1 MFKLTS
7 KRTQKILLISIL
19 SINAVLLISF
29 IIYLL
34 LSGNFLPSIF
44 YILAIPVDILSNN
57 ILFLVL
63 FFVLNIG
70 TIGYYLFKYRK
81 QSNNEIENSGAEEEN
96 EIESFDFSDI
106 NSITN
111 DIFEENFS
119 EETIAQNTSQ
129 RHFGENL
136 VDLDQVITHDIEESI
151 DQIIDDDLD
160 LTPSYLSELDTN
172 LDETPSIQTN
182 IVDSVASIEVKE
194 VPQKKGINDYQFA
207 FYQMIVN
214 DGWLYEK
221 AADRE
226 RIGFDR
232 NALDEAKVSLSDIE
246 TLINSGM
253 LYKRT
258 IQHPSGSFTVFSSRL
273 DIEKLIIK
281 ETLRRIIRKKRLKF
295 IGRKFDFQ
303 SWEEFGL
310 AKKTWEFDIE
320 IADPSILGSI
330 WIDDAFLISS
340 NGKDKN
346 GVTREKKEELKAL
359 IASCELKIKDGG
371 KGVIIT
377 NNKDNSKIIRKVVQ
391 STGWGEVDILYFSDK
406 NFNQKFLNLLNTD

>member
-7 KRTQKILLISIL
+7 KRIQKILLVSIL
-19 SINAVLLISF
+19 SINATLLISF

-34 LSGNFLPSIF
+34 LSNNFLPSIF
-44 YILAIPVDILSNN
+44 YVLAIPVDILSNN

-70 TIGYYLFKYRK
+70 TISYYLFKYKK
-81 QSNNEIENSGAEEEN
+81 QSNNDVVIFDKKVEN

-119 EETIAQNTSQ
+119 EETIVQNANQ
-129 RHFGENL
+129 RHFSENA
-136 VDLDQVITHDIEESI
+136 VDLEQVITHDIEDSI
-151 DQIIDDDLD
+151 DQIIDDELD

-172 LDETPSIQTN
+172 SDELSSLQTN
-182 IVDSVASIEVKE
+182 IADSVASIEVKDI
-194 VPQKKGINDYQFA
+194 PQKKGINDYQFA

-226 RIGFDR
+226 RIGFER

-253 LYKRT
+253 LYKQT
-258 IQHPSGSFTVFSSRL
+258 IHHPSGPFAVFSSRL

-303 SWEEFGL
+303 NWDEFGL
-310 AKKTWEFDIE
+310 AKKTWEFDFE
-320 IADPSILGSI
+320 IANPSILGSI

-340 NGKDKN
+340 TGKDKN
-346 GVTREKKEELKAL
+346 GITREKKEELKAL
-359 IASCELKIKDGG
+359 IASYELKMKDGG
-371 KGVIIT
+371 KGIIIT
-377 NNKDNSKIIRKVVQ
+377 NNKDNSKIIKKIVQ
-391 STGWGEVDILYFSDK
+391 STGWGEVEILYFSDK
-406 NFNQKFLNLLNTD
+406 NFNQKFLNILNTD